1 MRLADISRGFALAG
15 LLCLAAA
22 HVDASASDEGLS
34 PLMRAQLAA
43 RSTPSN
49 APHTPMHEEACVDGM
64 AGDYPCS
71 NIDLLAFVPLS
82 EFGSGLTNS
91 LWGWVDPGNGDE
103 YALIGADDGVVFYR
117 LTPDPTHPVYV
128 GKLLTFAGDSLWRDV
143 RVYQNY
149 AYVGSDN
156 NPGHGLQIFDLT
168 RLRGLTTP
176 QDFPAAGD
184 GHYSGFG
191 SSHTLSVNVETGYLG
206 VAGGDHFC
214 PGDTEDGGLQLL
226 DLSNPTNPSLAACV
240 NTDGYTHEAQCFV
253 YHGPDAAYD
262 GHDICFNSDGW
273 SGHLAIVD
281 ANDKNALQSL
291 SITSYAGSSF
301 THQGWLS
308 EDHRYFLIN
317 DELDEEDHGHDARTY
332 VFDVSDLD
340 APTLVGYH
348 QHALP
353 VIDHNLYVHGQYVFE
368 SNYEA
373 GLRILRIDNL
383 SAAELTE
390 VAFFDLY
397 PNSNTKNFNGNWNNY
412 LFPSGTVIASSIGE
426 GFFVLRPRLC
436 EAPETP
442 TNLIASANG
451 DNRIDLAWD
460 ASSVSGT
467 TYRVERAQSG
477 CLGTFRTLADEI
489 ATATYS
495 DTGASGQVTYGY
507 RVTAFEKSGF
517 CASTASACVEAQTT
531 GVCTAAPLFSGIASA
546 VNAGTS
552 ECRVDL
558 GWAAA
563 NAACGGPASYSIY
576 RSDAPDFVPGDDNR
590 IALGWLDTSYIDT
603 LASGG
608 TAHYYAVRA
617 VDGANGAEDDNLV
630 RLSVVPSGPPGDG
643 TFATGAEPGDP
654 LLDTSGTAGAGD
666 VRRPDEVEHA
676 GWHISS
682 ERFHNGTQS
691 FWSIEANNLC
701 ITLTTPPLELT
712 AGQTSSLSFW
722 TAWDIEQGFDAGV
735 VQISSDGGTNWS
747 GLTPTG
753 GYPGTITNGG
763 TLCGVDQGDG
773 AFTGMGHF
781 TWSAY
786 DIDLSAHAGET
797 VQVRWLYRTDQAET
811 GEGWFIDDIALTHAQ
826 VPGMCMI
833 AGDAIFASGFDG
845 AP

>member
-1 MRLADISRGFALAG
+1 MRSGILSALTALAG
-15 LLCLAAA
+15 VAIVLSVSAAQR
-22 HVDASASDEGLS
+22 SDDGLTS
-34 PLMRAQLAA
+34 LMRAQLAA
-43 RSTPSN
+43 RSGHSHVPLTPQHA
-49 APHTPMHEEACVDGM
+49 APCVDGM
-64 AGDYPCS
+64 ADGYPCS
-71 NIDLLAFVPLS
+71 NIDLLAFVPKS
-82 EFGSGLTNS
+82 DFGSGLTNS
-91 LWGWVDPGNGDE
+91 LWGWVDPDNGDE

-117 LTPDPTHPVYV
+117 LNPDPTHPVYV

-184 GHYSGFG
+184 GHYNGFG
-191 SSHTLSVNVETGYLG
+191 SSHTLSVNVDTGYLG

-214 PGDTEDGGLQLL
+214 PGDSEDGGLQLL
-226 DLSNPTNPSLAACV
+226 DLSNPTNPTLAACV

-253 YHGPDAAYD
+253 YHGPDTAYD

-291 SITSYAGSSF
+291 SITSYVGSSF

-308 EDHRYFLIN
+308 DDHRYFLVN

-340 APTLVGYH
+340 SPVLVGFH
-348 QHALP
+348 QHDLS

-397 PNSNTKNFNGNWNNY
+397 PGSNTKNFNGNWNNY
-412 LFPSGTVIASSIGE
+412 LFPSGNVIATSIDE
-426 GFFVLRPRLC
+426 GFFVLQPHLC
-436 EAPETP
+436 QAPETP
-442 TNLIASANG
+442 NNLVASANG
-451 DNRIDLAWD
+451 DNEIDLTWD
-460 ASSVSGT
+460 PSAAGGT

-477 CLGTFRTLADEI
+477 CLGTFRTIADQLAE
-489 ATATYS
+489 ATYS
-495 DTGASGQVTYGY
+495 DAGVSGQVTYGY
-507 RVTAFEKSGF
+507 RVTAFDGSGF
-517 CASTASACVEAQTT
+517 CASTASACVEAETT
-531 GVCTAAPLFSGIASA
+531 GACTAAPLFSGIASA

-552 ECRVDL
+552 QCRIDL
-558 GWAAA
+558 GWNAAD
-563 NAACGGPASYSIY
+563 AACGGPATYSIY
-576 RSDAPDFVPGDDNR
+576 RSDASDFVPGDDNR
-590 IALGWLDTSYIDT
+590 IALGWLDTSYSDT
-603 LASGG
+603 TASGG
-608 TAHYYAVRA
+608 TTHYYAVHA
-617 VDGANGAEDDNLV
+617 LDGANGAEDDNLV
-630 RLSVVPSGPPGDG
+630 RLAVVPSGPPGDG

-654 LLDTSGTAGAGD
+654 LLDTSGTAGED
-666 VRRPDEVEHA
+666 EDLRRPDEVEHA

-682 ERFHNGTQS
+682 ERFHTGTQS
-691 FWSIEANNLC
+691 FWSIAANNLC
-701 ITLTTPPLELT
+701 ITLTTPSLDLT
-712 AGQTSSLSFW
+712 AGETSSLSFW
-722 TAWDIEQGFDAGV
+722 TAWDIEQGWDAGV
-735 VQISSDGGTNWS
+735 IQISTDNGANWS

-753 GYPGTITNGG
+753 GYPGTITDGG
-763 TLCGVDQGDG
+763 TLCGLDEGDG

-786 DIDLSAHAGET
+786 DVDLSAYAGQS
-797 VQVRWLYRTDQAET
+797 VQVRWVYRTDQAQT
-811 GEGWFIDDIALTHAQ
+811 GEGWYIDDIALTHAQ
-826 VPGMCMI
+826 VPGMCTI
-833 AGDAIFASGFDG
+833 VADAIFIDGFDS
-845 AP
+845 P